1 MKNYSLRWKLVLWAA
16 LFAFSASIICIW
28 TTWILLRAQEIQALD
43 RRLKTDAGELFRDI
57 ENFQGANKRR
67 DVTERFVPLALRDRL
82 VEVQGRDG
90 EILYMSPNLSEPVL
104 RDGMETFHTR
114 QIGGRAVRIG
124 VFRDQELTLHVGADL
139 KDIEQLGWEIARSLV
154 IVIPIVLIVIA
165 AGSWWLGSVALTPI
179 ENIRRA
185 AERITAERLDERIP
199 SEGPADEIGRLIGVL
214 NATFARLQGSFEQ
227 AARFSADASHQLK
240 TPIAVLRAGIDEILN
255 QPGLS
260 NEHRERVAD
269 LLEQTRRLSS
279 VAENLLLLSRADTGR
294 LALRATEFD
303 LRKVLEGSL
312 EDARVLGAGRDLQIE
327 TNIPEMLP
335 MNGDREMISLTV
347 QNLVENAVKY
357 NRLGGKILVSA
368 EKHDHVVQICV
379 GNNGPG
385 IPPNQA
391 PHVFKRFYRARGDEQ
406 TPGHG
411 LGLSIARE
419 LARAHG
425 GDLTLATSRP
435 DWTEFCLRLSVSSVQ
450 LQTQKPEAW
459 SGQPCG
465 SSRRALV

>member
-1 MKNYSLRWKLVLWAA
+1 MRHYSLRWKVVIWAA
-16 LFAFSASIICIW
+16 LFAFSASIICLW
-28 TTWILLRAQEIQALD
+28 TTWILLRAQEVQALD
-43 RRLKTDAGELFRDI
+43 RRLMTDARELFRDL
-57 ENFQGANKRR
+57 ENFQGINKRH
-67 DVTERFVPLALRDRL
+67 DVTERFVPLALRDRM
-82 VEVQGRDG
+82 VEVRGRTG
-90 EILYMSPNLSEPVL
+90 EVLYMSPNLSEPVL
-104 RDGMETFHTR
+104 RDGIETFHTR

-154 IVIPIVLIVIA
+154 IVIPIVLLLIA

-199 SEGPADEIGRLIGVL
+199 SEGPADEIGGLIDVL

-240 TPIAVLRAGIDEILN
+240 TPIAILRAGIDEILN
-255 QPGLS
+255 QPGLDQ
-260 NEHRERVAD
+260 EHRERVAD
-269 LLEQTRRLSS
+269 LLQQTRRLSS

-303 LRKVLEGSL
+303 LRQLLEGSL
-312 EDARVLGAGRDLQIE
+312 EDARILGAGGNLQIE
-327 TNIPEMLP
+327 AHIPEMLP

-357 NRLGGKILVSA
+357 NRPGGKILVSA

-379 GNNGPG
+379 GNNGPE
-385 IPPNQA
+385 IPPKQA
-391 PHVFKRFYRARGDEQ
+391 PHLFERFYRARGDEQ

-435 DWTEFCLRLSVSSVQ
+435 DWTEFCLRLSASSVHF
-450 LQTQKPEAW
+450 QTEK
-459 SGQPCG
+459 
-465 SSRRALV
+465 SSLES

>member
-1 MKNYSLRWKLVLWAA
+1 MKHYSLRWKLVTWAA
-16 LFAFSASIICIW
+16 LFAFSASVICLW
-28 TTWILLRAQEIQALD
+28 TTWILVRAQEMQALD
-43 RRLKTDAGELFRDI
+43 RRLATDAKELFRDI
-57 ENFQGANKRR
+57 ENFQGTNKRR
-67 DVTERFVPLALRDRL
+67 DVSERFVPLALRDRMI
-82 VEVQGRDG
+82 EVRGHDG

-104 RDGMETFHTR
+104 KDGTETFHTR
-114 QIGGRAVRIG
+114 EIGGRAVRIG
-124 VFRDQELTLHVGADL
+124 VFSDQELTLHVGADL

-154 IVIPIVLIVIA
+154 IVIPVVLLLIA
-165 AGSWWLGSVALTPI
+165 AGSWWLGSIALTPI

-185 AERITAERLDERIP
+185 AERITAERLDERIR
-199 SEGPADEIGRLIGVL
+199 SEGSADEIGRLIDVL
-214 NATFARLQGSFEQ
+214 NATFERLQGSFEQ

-240 TPIAVLRAGIDEILN
+240 TPIAILRAGIEEILA

-260 NEHRERVAD
+260 DEHRERVAD
-269 LLEQTRRLSS
+269 LLQQTRRLTS

-303 LRKVLEGSL
+303 LCKLLEGSL
-312 EDARVLGAGRDLQIE
+312 EDARILGAGGNLQVE
-327 TNIPEMLP
+327 ANVPEALP

-357 NRLGGKILVSA
+357 NRPGGKLAVSA

-385 IPPNQA
+385 IPPERVQ
-391 PHVFKRFYRARGDEQ
+391 HVFERFYRARGDEQ

-425 GDLTLATSRP
+425 GDLTLATSQE
-435 DWTEFCLRLSVSSVQ
+435 DWTEFRLRLSASSVHR
-450 LQTQKPEAW
+450 QTENP
-459 SGQPCG
+459 S
-465 SSRRALV
+465 LVF